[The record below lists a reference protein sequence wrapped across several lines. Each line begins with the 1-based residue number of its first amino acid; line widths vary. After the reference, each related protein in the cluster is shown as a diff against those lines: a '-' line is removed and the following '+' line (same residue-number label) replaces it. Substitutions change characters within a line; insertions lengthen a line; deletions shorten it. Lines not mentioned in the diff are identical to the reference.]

1 MKKLSV
7 TLTRTEKLIGW
18 IYYPIQLFALPFLI
32 ALVNFFL
39 GNPLSDSWTNVIYF
53 CLNFLFIGLIFRSFL
68 IKNAKIAIE
77 NPFRCL
83 RYAVV
88 GILAYW
94 LLSYVVQIFIS
105 YADPDFFN
113 VNDAYISDMVQ
124 ENYSFLAFG
133 TVFLVPVAEETLY
146 RGLIFSPLYNRNRL
160 VAYIVSSAVFS
171 AIHLI
176 NYIGMYDPLLL
187 ALCFL
192 QYLPAGLCL
201 AWAYAKADS
210 IWAPILMHITINHIG
225 ILSMR

>member
-1 MKKLSV
+1 MNKLSV
-7 TLTRTEKLIGW
+7 TMTRAEKLIGW
-18 IYYPIQLFALPFLI
+18 IYYPIQLFALPFVI
-32 ALVNFFL
+32 ALTNLLL
-39 GNPLSDSWTNVIYF
+39 GNPFSDSWINVIYF
-53 CLNFLFIGLIFRSFL
+53 CLNFLFIILIFRSFL
-68 IKNAKIAIE
+68 VKNVKTAIE

-88 GILAYW
+88 GIIAYW
-94 LLSYVVQIFIS
+94 LLSYVVQIFIAF
-105 YADPDFFN
+105 ADPEFFN

-146 RGLIFSPLYNRNRL
+146 RGLIFGQLYNRNRL
-160 VAYIVSSAVFS
+160 AAYMISSAVFS
-171 AIHLI
+171 VIHLL
-176 NYIGMYDPLLL
+176 NYFGQYDPLLL

-201 AWAYAKADS
+201 GWAYAKADS
-210 IWAPILMHITINHIG
+210 IWAPILMHITINQIG